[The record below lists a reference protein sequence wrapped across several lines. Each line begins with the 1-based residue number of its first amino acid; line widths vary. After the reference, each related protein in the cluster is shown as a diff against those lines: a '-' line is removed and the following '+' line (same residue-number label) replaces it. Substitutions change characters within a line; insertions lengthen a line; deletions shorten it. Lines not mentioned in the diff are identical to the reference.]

1 MPDFRNIS
9 GGFQVTVYGKEYD
22 DAPIDTPIGTPI
34 DTPIGTPIGTPTITK
49 GEKKVLA
56 LIQNDNFIKREEIAE
71 LLGISVNTVKAFISG
86 LKKKGV
92 LERVGNNKTGHW
104 KISFQTAS
112 PQSPKC

>member
-22 DAPIDTPIGTPI
+22 DA
-34 DTPIGTPIGTPTITK
+34 PIGTPTITK

-56 LIQNDNFIKREEIAE
+56 LIQNDNFIKREEIAD

-104 KISFQTAS
+104 KINFQTAS
-112 PQSPKC
+112 PQSSKC